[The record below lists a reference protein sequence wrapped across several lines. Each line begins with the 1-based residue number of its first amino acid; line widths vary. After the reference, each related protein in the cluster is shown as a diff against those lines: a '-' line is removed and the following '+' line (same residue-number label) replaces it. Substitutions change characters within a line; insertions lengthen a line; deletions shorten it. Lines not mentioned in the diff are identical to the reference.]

1 MKNAST
7 LRILFTLLAA
17 GVALGA
23 PTTRRLHVRQTGECK
38 DRLINF
44 DDAQFD
50 SLDQTALT
58 PVPDGFQGFNWP
70 DFALTGCPGPAC
82 KSFQPDLTKLFTGPR
97 LAMAEG
103 LIGGILTGQFVPKTS
118 PSAQFNLAD
127 TAGSFDL
134 KDFAVFDIIDLPDQV
149 KLGAKEDMRVHLS
162 CTKAGSKDKVEKTI
176 KFDRAV
182 DSAGYQVTAD
192 QVSEFT
198 GLSGCKI
205 STMQVFFPGK
215 LFELEIPTESMGIDN
230 LNVCVR

>member
-1 MKNAST
+1 MENAST

-38 DRLINF
+38 DRLIN
-44 DDAQFD
+44 
-50 SLDQTALT
+50 
-58 PVPDGFQGFNWP
+58 
-70 DFALTGCPGPAC
+70 
-82 KSFQPDLTKLFTGPR
+82 FTGPR

-176 KFDRAV
+176 KFDRAW
-182 DSAGYQVTAD
+182 TRL
-192 QVSEFT
+192 VSEFT

-205 STMQVFFPGK
+205 STTQVFFPGK

>member
-23 PTTRRLHVRQTGECK
+23 PTTRRLHVRQTGS
-38 DRLINF
+38 F

-82 KSFQPDLTKLFTGPR
+82 KSFQPDLTKLFTRGR
-97 LAMAEG
+97 DWRWLRVR

-205 STMQVFFPGK
+205 STTQVFFPGK